1 VTGEAGHRLLEQNIS
16 RDEVNEK
23 LIQLSNEKQS
33 LTALWEDR
41 RILYEQCMDLQ
52 LFYRDTEQADTWMA
66 KQEAFLANEDLGD
79 SLDSVEALIKKHEDF
94 EKSLAAQEEKI
105 KALDEFAT
113 KLIEG
118 QHYATDD
125 VAQRRQA
132 LLERRNALLER
143 SATRRAMLEDSYRLQ
158 QFERDGDETKGWIT
172 EKLKTASDESYLD
185 PTNLNGKLQ
194 KHENFQQELNA
205 NKSRIDEVTT
215 VGKEL
220 IDGRHYAAPKI
231 EERITQ
237 ISELWRSLVEAAD
250 GKGAKLAEAA
260 AQQQF
265 NRGVEDIELWLTE
278 IEGQLGSEDYG
289 RDLTSVQ
296 NLLKK
301 QALLEADVLSH
312 QDRVDGVVI
321 QANQFVEG
329 GHFDADAIKAKQSA
343 LIERYKTLQQPI
355 KARRDRLNDALRV
368 QQLFRDIEDEESWIR
383 EKEPI
388 AASTNRGR
396 DLIGV
401 QNLIKKHQAVLAEIH
416 NHEHRIRSVCDA
428 AEDMIREG
436 HFAADEIQKRVYGL
450 NDRWHSLKD
459 KANQR
464 KQDLEDSLQAH
475 QYFADANE
483 AESWMKVS
491 GVRLCE
497 WELEFICGVY

>member
-1 VTGEAGHRLLEQNIS
+1 
-16 RDEVNEK
+16 
-23 LIQLSNEKQS
+23 
-33 LTALWEDR
+33 
-41 RILYEQCMDLQ
+41 
-52 LFYRDTEQADTWMA
+52 MA

-132 LLERRNALLER
+132 LLERRNALLEKSAIRR
-143 SATRRAMLEDSYRLQ
+143 SMLEDSYRLQ
-158 QFERDGDETKGWIT
+158 QFERDCDETKSWIT

-194 KHENFQQELNA
+194 KHQNFEQELNA
-205 NKSRIDEVTT
+205 NKSRIDEISV

-220 IDGRHYAAPKI
+220 IDNNHYAAPKI
-231 EERITQ
+231 NERVTQ
-237 ISELWRSLVEAAD
+237 ICDLWQSLVATAEN
-250 GKGAKLAEAA
+250 KGSKLSEAA

-278 IEGQLGSEDYG
+278 IEGQLASEDYG
-289 RDLTSVQ
+289 KDLTSVQ
-296 NLLKK
+296 NLMKK
-301 QALLEADVLSH
+301 HALLEADVVSH

-321 QANQFVEG
+321 QANLFVEK
-329 GHFDADAIKAKQSA
+329 GHFDAEAINAKQAA
-343 LIERYKTLQQPI
+343 LVERFQALQAPI
-355 KARRDRLNDALRV
+355 VARRERLSDALRV

-388 AASTNRGR
+388 TASTNRGR

-401 QNLIKKHQAVLAEIH
+401 QNLIKKHQAVLAEIN
-416 NHEHRIRSVCDA
+416 NHEHRVRSVCQS

-436 HFAADEIQKRVYGL
+436 HFASEDIQKRVYYV
-450 NDRWHSLKD
+450 NDKWQSLKE

-483 AESWMKVS
+483 AEAWMKEKEPIVGS
-491 GVRLCE
+491 SDFGFE
-497 WELEFICGVY
+497 STGQ

>member
-1 VTGEAGHRLLEQNIS
+1 MTGEAGHRLLEQNIS

-237 ISELWRSLVEAAD
+237 IS
-250 GKGAKLAEAA
+250 GALEVA
-260 AQQQF
+260 
-265 NRGVEDIELWLTE
+265 G
-278 IEGQLGSEDYG
+278 GGG
-289 RDLTSVQ
+289 R
-296 NLLKK
+296 
-301 QALLEADVLSH
+301 
-312 QDRVDGVVI
+312 R
-321 QANQFVEG
+321 
-329 GHFDADAIKAKQSA
+329 
-343 LIERYKTLQQPI
+343 
-355 KARRDRLNDALRV
+355 
-368 QQLFRDIEDEESWIR
+368 
-383 EKEPI
+383 
-388 AASTNRGR
+388 
-396 DLIGV
+396 
-401 QNLIKKHQAVLAEIH
+401 
-416 NHEHRIRSVCDA
+416 
-428 AEDMIREG
+428 
-436 HFAADEIQKRVYGL
+436 
-450 NDRWHSLKD
+450 
-459 KANQR
+459 
-464 KQDLEDSLQAH
+464 
-475 QYFADANE
+475 
-483 AESWMKVS
+483 
-491 GVRLCE
+491 
-497 WELEFICGVY
+497 